1 MTRLEF
7 NGVVRQLNRRLFI
20 YAFRILRNQEEAED
34 AVQEI
39 FIKLWKMGDRLKE
52 YKSMEALAT
61 TMVKNFCIDQIR
73 RKKPLIQEELSN
85 KNSFNLASLSPHEQ
99 LEEKE
104 SKRIL
109 HRIIGNLPDI
119 YRTVIELREI
129 DGFSYEEIS
138 EKTGQNINTLRVN
151 LSRARGFIRDE
162 YNKYHNEHKGIKQ
175 AARKVL

>member
-85 KNSFNLASLSPHEQ
+85 KHSFNLTSLSPHEQ